1 MKINENQRLF
11 ESSLIQ
17 MSDGLRWYCDGTAT
31 VLRRYCDGAAT
42 VLRWYYDGN
51 ATAAP
56 LPPEYMKINENQ

>member
-1 MKINENQRLF
+1 MKIK
-11 ESSLIQ
+11 ESSNLSLIR

-31 VLRRYCDGAAT
+31 VLRRYCDGTAT

-56 LPPEYMKINENQ
+56 PASRIHENQ